1 LMSFQ
6 SSDFDGT
13 KLKKSGIIAV
23 LFTAEWCPFCRQ
35 FEPIFQSA
43 KESSDFK
50 KGVVDLTDEENPLW
64 EVFDVRVVPTIV
76 VFREGNQVLR
86 KDGVLGRG
94 LPVDTMARLMKEIET
109 S

>member
-1 LMSFQ
+1 
-6 SSDFDGT
+6 
-13 KLKKSGIIAV
+13 V